1 MEGNI
6 ISELHRVHLRNLTV
20 LSPSA
25 KAVINSKSQILPTHR
40 QHHLRSFFPEI
51 HLCPVQSRYS
61 QRFQFHSVRSHQ
73 GTEPNVILKSVS
85 RTAEVSV
92 LCISANEAVE
102 EACVRHKAAPMAAAA
117 LGRALIGTLLLGA
130 LKDDAETVQVQFA
143 GDGPLGQITTIASG
157 EGLVKGFVG
166 NPMCNLPITAN
177 QMINVG
183 EAVGSGLMS
192 VVCSHSKWPQPYIG
206 SIPIYSGEIA
216 EDFAH
221 YLAESEQMK
230 TAIGIGVTFTRKASV
245 KSAHG
250 FLVQVLP
257 FCSEETIVKL
267 EENIRKMPSLSDAT
281 ADRSAY
287 NITED
292 ILMDIGIGD
301 TYNLGTPRY
310 GPCDLKDLK
319 LRMLRAVASLG
330 SEDIKSLLQ
339 EQGHI
344 EVRCEFCAEVLRFKE
359 NDVQDIIQS

>member
-1 MEGNI
+1 MGMQMGITVGKRVGGLHFPSRMEGNI

-102 EACVRHKAAPMAAAA
+102 EACVRHKAAP
-117 LGRALIGTLLLGA
+117 
-130 LKDDAETVQVQFA
+130 
-143 GDGPLGQITTIASG
+143 
-157 EGLVKGFVG
+157 
-166 NPMCNLPITAN
+166 
-177 QMINVG
+177 MINVG

>member
-1 MEGNI
+1 MGMQMGITVGKRVGGLHFPSRMEGNI

-102 EACVRHKAAPMAAAA
+102 EACVRHKAAPM
-117 LGRALIGTLLLGA
+117 
-130 LKDDAETVQVQFA
+130 VQFA